1 MATFYKFVYY
11 LLLWQYICQ
20 NQLEEGRVYFCSQFI
35 KWNSVAG
42 ALRQLVTLLPHS
54 GNPADGRWCSA
65 HVLPFCPVS
74 NCSPCGYSPVRRASY
89 LGQPNP
95 ESPPQTHPWL
105 IAMVIPNSVKLTIL
119 INQWTV
125 LGLNSEDISMF
136 RTNFHVNYI
145 ISLFVFLKNNSQK
158 PILMWLWQKS
168 ARLQTWTAKQIKWY
182 PNCFIHYH
190 LCENMFL
197 VYFYSDAQHKC
208 RHECSCV
215 QLSWE
220 KVYCGKLS
228 SCVFCQKSF
237 YW

>member
-1 MATFYKFVYY
+1 MGSGA
-11 LLLWQYICQ
+11 
-20 NQLEEGRVYFCSQFI
+20 QLMSSFLFSLKLQLMWIRPSQR
-35 KWNSVAG
+35 G
-42 ALRQLVTLLPHS
+42 ASCLI
-54 GNPADGRWCSA
+54 
-65 HVLPFCPVS
+65 
-74 NCSPCGYSPVRRASY
+74 
-89 LGQPNP
+89 QPNP

-119 INQWTV
+119 IHQWTV
-125 LGLNSEDISMF
+125 LGLKSEDISMF

-145 ISLFVFLKNNSQK
+145 TSLFVFLKNNSQQ
-158 PILMWLWQKS
+158 PVLAQLEQKS
-168 ARLQTWTAKQIKWY
+168 ARLQTQTAEPIKWY
-182 PNCFIHYH
+182 PNYFIHYH

-215 QLSWE
+215 QLS
-220 KVYCGKLS
+220 CGKLS